1 MQSESERL
9 VGPVPSRDELM
20 KSTEPVNILVVDDM
34 PEKILAVEATLA
46 ELGQNIVKATSGR
59 EALRSLLKDDFA
71 VILLDVNMPEM
82 DGFETAA
89 LIRERRRSEHTPI
102 IFVTAFNDDVQM
114 AKGYS
119 LGAVDFISTP
129 LDPDVLRT
137 KVGVFV
143 ELFQKTE
150 TIRQQAAHRVQLARE
165 QPHLR
170 VYTAQWCP
178 RWRMDASSCCTT
190 PTWSCG
196 FPTFKLNRPAQHQRH
211 RARTRASNK
220 LIQSSRRPLATRSR
234 AAMRSRSRQMQ

>member
-1 MQSESERL
+1 MRED
-9 VGPVPSRDELM
+9 VPVD
-20 KSTEPVNILVVDDM
+20 ILVVDDD
-34 PEKILAVEATLA
+34 PRKLVALEAILSEICDNV
-46 ELGQNIVKATSGR
+46 VKAGSGR
-59 EALRSLLKDDFA
+59 EALKCLLRHDFA
-71 VILLDVNMPEM
+71 VILLDLNMPMM

-102 IFVTAFNDDVQM
+102 IFVTAFNDEVQM

-165 QPHLR
+165 Q
-170 VYTAQWCP
+170 A
-178 RWRMDASSCCTT
+178 
-190 PTWSCG
+190 
-196 FPTFKLNRPAQHQRH
+196 
-211 RARTRASNK
+211 ARQVAEK
-220 LIQSSRRPLATRSR
+220 
-234 AAMRSRSRQMQ
+234 AMRRSAMLAEASRLLSRSLDIDDTLTSLHRTMVT